1 MSKSV
6 LLFACVASF
15 TLLANL
21 ANANQPSPYSGQE
34 SREIKALSSEDIHG
48 YLSGKGLG
56 LAKAAELNGYP
67 GPSHVLALASELRLT
82 TDQKQRTESLFK
94 KMEAKAMSLG
104 RPLVEEERKLDKLFA
119 EKKITPE
126 SLDQSLTRIGG
137 LLAQVRRAHLEAHLD
152 QVEIL
157 TPAQVSKYMALRGYS
172 NAPGNEGH
180 AGHKHETGRSND
192 E

>member
-6 LLFACVASF
+6 LLFVCVASSA
-15 TLLANL
+15 LLFNF
-21 ANANQPSPYSGQE
+21 ANANPPSPYSGQE

-67 GPSHVLALASELRLT
+67 GPSHVLALASELGLT
-82 TDQKQRTESLFK
+82 ADQKQRTESLFK
-94 KMEAKAMSLG
+94 SMEAKAISLG

-126 SLDQSLTRIGG
+126 SLDQSLTRIAG

-157 TPAQVSKYMALRGYS
+157 TPAQVSKYMTLRGYS

-180 AGHKHETGRSND
+180 AGHKHG
-192 E
+192 